1 MSGMI
6 SHNEAVIERR
16 LADMAAIAPTHAA
29 SWEATIEMVKAAGKW
44 DADNIRTI
52 LNAVVATLIAIEDMQ
67 NAEVL

>member
-6 SHNEAVIERR
+6 SHNEAVIQRR

-29 SWEATIEMVKAAGKW
+29 SWEATIEMVKTAGKW
-44 DADNIRTI
+44 DADNIATI